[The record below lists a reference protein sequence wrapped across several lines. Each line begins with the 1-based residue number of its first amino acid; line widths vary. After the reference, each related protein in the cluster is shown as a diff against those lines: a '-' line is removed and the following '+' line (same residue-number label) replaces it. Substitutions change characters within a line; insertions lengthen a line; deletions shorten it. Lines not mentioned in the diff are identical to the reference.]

1 MAVIR
6 KGSAVSSRLNILL
19 FGSKFSGKTSMALQ
33 AAYLKTPEGKPFKL
47 LVFDTESGGTDE
59 AIEELVS
66 NGINADDILVVYTQS
81 QSEIKSY
88 IKKVA
93 NNEDFVEID
102 ENGDEIYDKN
112 GDPVVILD
120 GEGKPFRPDC
130 VIIDS
135 ISVLKITTQQS
146 MLDLSRKRNKI
157 KAEKANATAEEKFVA
172 ISNSGLELR
181 DYNQMQYSAQDFVLS
196 LMACG
201 VHVIMTARETD
212 EKISIKDSEG
222 KTTSVATGKK
232 IYDGLKG
239 ADYNCKTV
247 IHMYNDEETGDICA
261 HVEKDRTKVH
271 SLGETIIDPS
281 LLDYQVVIDGNRGK
295 KNFVLKNDLDKAIE
309 TDKEI
314 FEKQVVGV
322 DLAQKSP
329 DTSTEDIAALKTEI
343 KTAISKLSPVEKKEM
358 QGKLT
363 AAGLPTAYTKVTDP
377 ETLAKILS
385 IVAPN

>member
-33 AAYLKTPEGKPFKL
+33 AAFLKTPEGKPFKL

-66 NGINADDILVVYTQS
+66 NGINADDILVIYTQS

-102 ENGDEIYDKN
+102 ENGDEIYDEN
-112 GDPVVILD
+112 GDPIVILD

-157 KAEKANATAEEKFVA
+157 KAEKAGATTEEKFVA

-181 DYNQMQYSAQDFVLS
+181 DYNQMQYSSQDFVLS

-212 EKISIKDSEG
+212 EKISVKDNEG

-271 SLGETIIDPS
+271 TLGETIIDPS

-322 DLAQKSP
+322 DLAQKS
-329 DTSTEDIAALKTEI
+329 SNASSEDITALKSEI
-343 KTAISKLSPVEKKEM
+343 KAAIQKLNPVEKKEM
-358 QGKLT
+358 QGKLK
-363 AAGLPTAYTKVTDP
+363 AANLPVQYTKLTDA

-385 IVAPN
+385 IVAS